1 MFVLILKI
9 VCGVICGGIVLAHL
23 SMYIGLF
30 ATAVMERRGK
40 RTSSDTDL
48 SVSVIV
54 PARDEEKLIKRLLDS
69 LDAQTCKKFQ
79 IILVNDRSQ
88 DNTGKVMADFAKDKS
103 SATVI
108 TLTEDPAIGNP
119 KLNAL
124 ISGVKAATG
133 DILMFT
139 DADCIAPPGWVEE
152 ISKRFE
158 DERLGVILGPIE
170 TCKTGTLL
178 SIFHSFDHAFK
189 YSYTAGCAG
198 IGMPTGGFG
207 NNLSVRKKTVE
218 EIGGLESIEVTSTE
232 DAALISRI
240 RAVTSMRAR
249 ALFSR
254 KVAVLTEPQPG
265 WKALTEQE
273 IRWHTGG
280 LFSPDMQTRLAYG
293 FIMIYLTLSVL
304 SIPACFFVPGLSVLP
319 IVSFVTMSL
328 MAVVAGLFTSQPLV
342 SYWLVLVPFIIL
354 SMGYNSYLTI
364 KALLKPALFWKGTRL
379 DFSKR

>member
-1 MFVLILKI
+1 MIVLIVTI

-23 SMYIGLF
+23 VMYVGLF
-30 ATAVMERRGK
+30 ASAVMERKGK
-40 RTSSDTDL
+40 KNAGHIDL

-54 PARDEEKLIKRLLDS
+54 PARDEEQLLGRLLDS
-69 LDAQTCKKFQ
+69 LKDQTRKGFQ
-79 IILVNDRSQ
+79 IILVNDRSR
-88 DNTGKVMADFAKDKS
+88 DNTGKIMEEFAGDNQN
-103 SATVI
+103 TLVI
-108 TLTEDPAIGNP
+108 TLTDDPSIGNP

-124 ISGVKAATG
+124 ISGIKAATG
-133 DILMFT
+133 EILMFT
-139 DADCIAPPGWVEE
+139 DADCIVPPEWVEE
-152 ISKRFE
+152 ISGRFT
-158 DERLGVILGPIE
+158 DGRIGVILGPIE

-178 SIFHSFDHAFK
+178 STFHSFDHAFK

-240 RAVTSMRAR
+240 RAMTPMKAR

-280 LFSPDMQTRLAYG
+280 LFSPDLQTRLAYS
-293 FIMIYLTLSVL
+293 FVMFYLTASVL
-304 SIPACFFVPGLSVLP
+304 LIPVCFFIPALWVVPIISL
-319 IVSFVTMSL
+319 ITMSL
-328 MAVVAGLFTSQPLV
+328 MAVVSGLFTSQPPI
-342 SYWLVLVPFIIL
+342 SYWLALLPFIIL

-364 KALLKPALFWKGTRL
+364 KALLRPTLFWKGTRL